1 MSLKLHFIVLLIPML
16 LQIIISEP
24 GTIIY
29 IMSSDLSGW
38 ARHVIYNSW
47 ECARVYI
54 PGEKQKVDY

>member
-1 MSLKLHFIVLLIPML
+1 
-16 LQIIISEP
+16 
-24 GTIIY
+24 
-29 IMSSDLSGW
+29 MSSDLSGW